1 MRPYLLIDFGSTYTK
16 LTAVDLAKPAV
27 IGTASAL
34 TTVDDGLICGYREA
48 LRRLTKEV
56 GPLAFARRLAC
67 SSAAGGL
74 RMVAIGLV
82 PELTVEAAKRAALGA
97 GARLVGSFSYELTA
111 ADLDELLTL
120 KPDLILLAGGT
131 DGGNKTV
138 LRHNGAL
145 LAASPV
151 DAPVI
156 LAGNKTVAPEVETTL
171 RQAGKICYR
180 VPNVLPELNRLNI
193 GPVQAKIREVYLERI
208 IYAKGLAEVEREID
222 GILMPTP
229 AAVQAAAER
238 LATGPGHGRP
248 GWGDLLLVDVGGAT
262 TDVHSIAEG
271 RPTKPYV
278 YTHGLPEPK
287 VKRTVEGDLGLRV
300 SAAALL
306 EQYTPELIAD
316 LAELPVEEVIARVR
330 ARAEAPA
337 YLPES
342 PADQRLEAVLGYLA
356 VKGATERHVGKVEQ
370 VYSPQ
375 GVCYLQEGKDLTGL
389 QTVIGTGGVFVH
401 SPATRQ
407 ILAGVLPTPDRPEL
421 LKPQAP
427 RFYYDERYLFS
438 TLGLLAKEYPDISFC
453 LLEKA
458 LKPVQN

>member
-16 LTAVDLAKPAV
+16 LTAVDMAQPAV
-27 IGTASAL
+27 LGTASAL
-34 TTVDDGLICGYREA
+34 TTVADGLNRGYQQA
-48 LRRLTKEV
+48 LQRLTAEV
-56 GPLAFARRLAC
+56 GPLEYERRLAC

-97 GARLVGSFSYELTA
+97 GARLVGSFSFELTA
-111 ADLDELLTL
+111 ADLDELLAL

-145 LAASPV
+145 LAASPLAV
-151 DAPVI
+151 PVI
-156 LAGNKTVAPEVETTL
+156 LAGNKTVAAEVETAL
-171 RQAGKICYR
+171 KQAGKVCYR
-180 VPNVLPELNRLNI
+180 VPNVLPELDRLNI
-193 GPVQAKIREVYLERI
+193 EPVQAKIREVFLERI

-238 LATGPGHGRP
+238 LATGPGNGQP

-271 RPTKPYV
+271 RPTKPHV
-278 YTHGLPEPK
+278 FTHGLPEPK
-287 VKRTVEGDLGLRV
+287 VKRTVEGDLGMRV
-300 SAAALL
+300 SAVAML
-306 EQYTPELIAD
+306 ELFTPQLIATLAD
-316 LAELPVEEVIARVR
+316 LTVEEVIARVR
-330 ARAEAPA
+330 ARMDAPH
-337 YLPES
+337 YIPDS
-342 PADQRLEAVLGYLA
+342 PADRRLEVVLGYLA
-356 VKGATERHVGKVEQ
+356 VKGATERHVGKIER

-375 GVCYLQEGKDLTGL
+375 GVCYLQEGKDLAKL
-389 QTVIGTGGVFVH
+389 KTVIGTGGIFVH
-401 SPATRQ
+401 TPEPQR
-407 ILAGVLPTPDRPEL
+407 ILAGVLPTPDHPEL
-421 LKPQAP
+421 LKPHAP
-427 RFYYDERYLFS
+427 DFYLDEHYLFS
-438 TLGLLAKEYPDISFC
+438 TLGLIAKEYPDISFC

-458 LKPVQN
+458 LKQVKN